1 MQLSDVLIHINEIP
15 NESEQDRLVEQLR
28 SLKGVIAPRFSLE
41 KDHFM
46 FVSYNSDAIKSTAL
60 LDKVKENGFKAQL
73 VGL

>member
-1 MQLSDVLIHINEIP
+1 MQLSDVLIHIDETP
-15 NESEQDRLVEQLR
+15 NESEQNKLVEQLR
-28 SLKGVIAPRFSLE
+28 SLEGVIAPRFSLE

-46 FVSYNSDAIKSTAL
+46 FVSYNSDVIRSTAL

>member
-1 MQLSDVLIHINEIP
+1 MQLSEVLIHIDEMP
-15 NESEQDRLVEQLR
+15 NEFEQNKLVELLR
-28 SLKGVIAPRFSLE
+28 SLDGVIAPRFSLE

-46 FVSYNSDAIKSTAL
+46 FVSYNSDTIKSTDL

>member
-1 MQLSDVLIHINEIP
+1 MQVSDVLIHINEMS
-15 NESEQDRLVEQLR
+15 NESEQDKLVEQLR
-28 SLKGVIAPRFSLE
+28 SLDGVIAPRFSTE

-46 FVSYNSDAIKSTAL
+46 FVSYNSDVIKSTTL